1 MSYGLERRAV
11 MVTGATGNLG
21 HAVVRRYVE
30 AGAHV
35 AAIARDPAKAEALR
49 SELGEQAGPRGG
61 GPRFVRGGPYPG
73 ERSDDAPR
81 VIVLIADPADRAQM
95 EHAVEEVL
103 RGWGRLDV
111 LVNLA
116 GGFAS
121 GPATDVERIQALWEQ
136 NVRTAVVA
144 AAACLRPMRAR
155 GYGRIVSVASV
166 AALKAG
172 RNNAGYAMAKGA
184 VVRWTEALA
193 AEVKGEGITVNAVL
207 PSTIDHPV
215 NRASMPKADPST
227 WASPDEVAS
236 LILFLSS
243 DEASGVT
250 GAAIPVTART

>member
-11 MVTGATGNLG
+11 IVTGATGNLG
-21 HAVVRRYVE
+21 RTVVRRYLD

-35 AAIARDPAKAEALR
+35 AAVARDPEKAEALR
-49 SELGEQAGPRGG
+49 SELGEQAGP
-61 GPRFVRGGPYPG
+61 P
-73 ERSDDAPR
+73 EAPR
-81 VIVLIADPADRAQM
+81 VIVLVADPADRAEM
-95 EHAVEEVL
+95 EDAVERVL
-103 RGWGRLDV
+103 SAWGRLDV
-111 LVNLA
+111 LANLA

-121 GPATDVERIQALWEQ
+121 GPATDLERIQALWEQ
-136 NVRTAVVA
+136 NVRTAVVSA
-144 AAACLRPMRAR
+144 GACLRPMRAR

-250 GAAIPVTART
+250 GVAIPITART